1 MDDVISTGLLASL
14 LDLDRY
20 GMRVVSVL
28 SEETRAEVWVKVET
42 TATVVGCEGCGVR
55 ARAKDRRSVTVRD
68 LEVSGRPLVVV
79 WHKRVWQCPEPSCAT
94 KTWTERSGFALPR
107 QVLSERAQRD
117 LLRCVGEENDSV
129 AAQARRFAVSWHTA
143 MAAVSRLGTPLV
155 DDPARL
161 DGVKALGMD
170 ETKYL
175 AANMRRLRRT
185 EFATA
190 FADLDATTVL
200 DIVLG
205 REGAAVARWLDERPQ
220 EWLDRIEVCAMD
232 PHRGYFNAVTARLA
246 CPVVMD
252 PFHTIG
258 LANRRVDQ
266 ARRRVQ
272 RETHGRRGRNTDPL
286 YRARKLLLMGDEHHT
301 EQSWARLK
309 GLLDQ
314 GDLAGEVGAVWVAK
328 ELLRAVYKADSRR
341 QGHERLFRFYM
352 WCADNGDIAELIS
365 LAHVIEQWQTQILNY
380 FDDRYSNAR
389 TEGLNWAIKNVKRV
403 GRGFTNFTNYRL
415 RVLLHTGIDWN
426 TQRPARLRTR
436 RPRIAA

>member
-232 PHRGYFNAVTARLA
+232 PHRGYFRLSER
-246 CPVVMD
+246 
-252 PFHTIG
+252 F
-258 LANRRVDQ
+258 
-266 ARRRVQ
+266 
-272 RETHGRRGRNTDPL
+272 RG
-286 YRARKLLLMGDEHHT
+286 
-301 EQSWARLK
+301 SCS
-309 GLLDQ
+309 
-314 GDLAGEVGAVWVAK
+314 AG
-328 ELLRAVYKADSRR
+328 
-341 QGHERLFRFYM
+341 
-352 WCADNGDIAELIS
+352 
-365 LAHVIEQWQTQILNY
+365 
-380 FDDRYSNAR
+380 
-389 TEGLNWAIKNVKRV
+389 
-403 GRGFTNFTNYRL
+403 
-415 RVLLHTGIDWN
+415 
-426 TQRPARLRTR
+426 
-436 RPRIAA
+436 